1 MEEIRLNKYLSEQG
15 VCSRREADRLIE
27 AGKVTI
33 DGRKAE
39 MGEKVTGQET
49 IICDGKPVGKAAG
62 GKKVKSVLLVVNK
75 PRGIVCTTSDKDRA
89 PNVVDLI
96 KYPARV
102 YPVGRLDK
110 DSEGLLLMTNQGE
123 LANEIMHAGNF
134 HEKEYLVTV
143 DQPFNAAFLKK
154 MREGVE
160 LKELGVTTRPC
171 KVEAAGAK
179 TFRIILTQGLNR
191 QIRRMC
197 RALDYH
203 VMNLKRVR
211 IMNLQLGTLKRG
223 EYRELT
229 EKELGDLMRMV
240 EGSTNLPAREA
251 AKLGKIVDP
260 AKRERKPGSSGHQ
273 GKPGGRKPSDKN
285 NEGKPFEKKTG
296 TGKIWRNVRQDG
308 EIKPEKKAP
317 ASPESWKPGA
327 PERKEHKIWTTR
339 SRG

>member
-1 MEEIRLNKYLSEQG
+1 
-15 VCSRREADRLIE
+15 
-27 AGKVTI
+27 
-33 DGRKAE
+33 
-39 MGEKVTGQET
+39 
-49 IICDGKPVGKAAG
+49 
-62 GKKVKSVLLVVNK
+62 
-75 PRGIVCTTSDKDRA
+75 
-89 PNVVDLI
+89 
-96 KYPARV
+96 
-102 YPVGRLDK
+102 
-110 DSEGLLLMTNQGE
+110 
-123 LANEIMHAGNF
+123 
-134 HEKEYLVTV
+134 
-143 DQPFNAAFLKK
+143 
-154 MREGVE
+154 
-160 LKELGVTTRPC
+160 
-171 KVEAAGAK
+171 
-179 TFRIILTQGLNR
+179 
-191 QIRRMC
+191 
-197 RALDYH
+197 
-203 VMNLKRVR
+203 MNLKRVR

-260 AKRERKPGSSGHQ
+260 AKRERKTGSSGYQ

-285 NEGKPFEKKTG
+285 NERKPFEKKTG

>member
-62 GKKVKSVLLVVNK
+62 GKKVKPVLLVVNK

-160 LKELGVTTRPC
+160 LKELDVTTRPC

-197 RALDYH
+197 ESVGLE
-203 VMNLKRVR
+203 V
-211 IMNLQLGTLKRG
+211 
-223 EYRELT
+223 
-229 EKELGDLMRMV
+229 
-240 EGSTNLPAREA
+240 ARLRRTSIGPL
-251 AKLGKIVDP
+251 KLGMLTPGTYRDLTAEELRAIRNAIGAGEQAST
-260 AKRERKPGSSGHQ
+260 AK
-273 GKPGGRKPSDKN
+273 GKR
-285 NEGKPFEKKTG
+285 
-296 TGKIWRNVRQDG
+296 R
-308 EIKPEKKAP
+308 
-317 ASPESWKPGA
+317 
-327 PERKEHKIWTTR
+327 
-339 SRG
+339 